1 MRRGSLRYTLLG
13 GIAVLPL
20 AATMVL
26 PTQAAW
32 AQSVGQTIATDT
44 PVTIGAGMTVTGT
57 KTGIL
62 NATTNATL
70 TNNGTITG
78 TGLLG
83 LGVSNPE
90 GDSFT
95 SLTNNAGGSISGSL
109 DGILN
114 EGTITTL
121 NNNFGGNI
129 MSGNVAISNGGTI
142 ITLNNSGTLSGDNIG
157 ISNTATIGALSNS
170 DTVSGSTVGIQNF
183 QGTITTLS
191 NNTGVT
197 ISGGITGIK
206 NTDNGTITTLSNSG
220 TIMGGA
226 AGSGIQ
232 NTGAI
237 GALSNI
243 GIITGGAT
251 GINNDGTIT
260 TLSNSGSITGTG
272 RFGITNDNTIGTI
285 TNEMGGTIMGGE
297 VGIGNNG
304 TITTPTITTLSNSG
318 FIRGGSNGI
327 ANDVGTITTLSNNAG
342 GTISGGSVVIEN
354 FATIIALS
362 NSGSISGGQ
371 SGILNQGTITTLSN
385 NGSIMGTLVG
395 IKNESASAIDTITNE
410 AGGTISGGDNGID
423 NFGTITTL
431 NNMGTII
438 SGSGNAIVSSGGH
451 LGVITNTGLIS
462 GNLNITGQNVT
473 IDGGSDGSFGTIVS
487 NAFSVSSG
495 ETIDFASGNQIVDGA
510 ITGNVMVASGA
521 TLLPNGKVSGNV
533 TVDGGYE
540 ASLAGTTASAGGT
553 IASGFYTHLAVS
565 GGFEINPGATLDV
578 GAIDGFG
585 TKAGETFTIVTT
597 AGGGT
602 VTGTFTNV
610 QTTGFANGTGVE
622 VLSDTPDEIV
632 LEVIATG
639 GTSTPDGT
647 GTTLSRFDLA
657 ARTLGALSVARVL
670 DTLDANADPTAA
682 QTTLLDAAVNQT
694 AAQLPHFLTSLGGQI
709 HAAMVAVA
717 PQAGQAT
724 ADAVF
729 GHLSTTPGDLATGSQ
744 FWDTASTQFGS
755 RGADD
760 VTGGLSSNVT
770 QNAIGLDILAN
781 GANRLGV
788 GYAYASSWV
797 ESGGGNGTSSENT
810 GFVYGQVAVGSYLLD
825 GIVSY
830 GAGSSTTQRANPLGG
845 ALLKTGNV
853 GGSDTLA
860 SLGLSRPFALSGITL
875 APYGRVIFQQVSQ
888 ASASEG
894 ASAAALDVDGF
905 AGTGV
910 RSMIGLTAGSKISA
924 PLDAPY
930 TYQVDAGVG
939 EDAGNLLNPSET
951 ATLAGVNIAIAAP
964 KVSSTFGQ
972 LSVSGTLRL
981 DKTAY
986 AYANLF
992 GEARGN
998 ATLAGISG
1006 GLSLKF

>member
-1 MRRGSLRYTLLG
+1 MRSPKNKAYSSAAGMRQGSLRRALLG

-20 AATMVL
+20 AATVVL

-32 AQSVGQTIATDT
+32 AQSVGQTITTDT
-44 PVTIGAGMTVTGT
+44 PVTIGTIVSGTG
-57 KTGIL
+57 TGIL
-62 NATTNATL
+62 NATTGATL

-78 TGLLG
+78 IGLTGI
-83 LGVSNPE
+83 GVNNPM

-95 SLTNNAGGSISGSL
+95 SLTNSAGGTISGTG
-109 DGILN
+109 DGIETLGN
-114 EGTITTL
+114 ITTLTNNGNIMSGDIAINNGGTITTL
-121 NNNFGGNI
+121 NNNGD
-129 MSGNVAISNGGTI
+129 GTI
-142 ITLNNSGTLSGDNIG
+142 MGDSIGILNTETIGGLTNSGSIMGGVTG
-157 ISNTATIGALSNS
+157 ISNFNNS
-170 DTVSGSTVGIQNF
+170 VI
-183 QGTITTLS
+183 GTIT
-191 NNTGVT
+191 NEG
-197 ISGGITGIK
+197 SGAIMGGSTGIL
-206 NTDNGTITTLSNSG
+206 NNGNITTLSNSG
-220 TIMGGA
+220 NITGTGEVGIRNNSVIGTITNEAGGTI
-226 AGSGIQ
+226 SG
-232 NTGAI
+232 ND
-237 GALSNI
+237 I
-243 GIITGGAT
+243 GIDT
-251 GINNDGTIT
+251 NGTIT
-260 TLSNSGSITGTG
+260 TLSNSGSISGKNTGI
-272 RFGITNDNTIGTI
+272 FN
-285 TNEMGGTIMGGE
+285 GGTIG
-297 VGIGNNG
+297 
-304 TITTPTITTLSNSG
+304 
-318 FIRGGSNGI
+318 
-327 ANDVGTITTLSNNAG
+327 
-342 GTISGGSVVIEN
+342 
-354 FATIIALS
+354 
-362 NSGSISGGQ
+362 
-371 SGILNQGTITTLSN
+371 
-385 NGSIMGTLVG
+385 
-395 IKNESASAIDTITNE
+395 TITNE
-410 AGGTISGGDNGID
+410 AGGTISGGGSGIENFNGTITALSNNGTISGGAFD
-423 NFGTITTL
+423 IGNRGTITTLTNNASGTISGGGTGISNSGVIGALSNNGTISGGAVEIANNGTIITLTNNAGGTISGGAAGISNFGTITTL
-431 NNMGTII
+431 SNMGTISGGETAII
-438 SGSGNAIVSSGGH
+438 SFSGH
-451 LGVITNTGLIS
+451 LGVLTNTGLIS
-462 GNLNITGQNVT
+462 GKLNIMQQNVT

-487 NAFSVSSG
+487 NAFSVSPG
-495 ETIDFASGNQIVDGA
+495 DTVDFASGNQIVDGA

-521 TLLPNGKVSGNV
+521 TLRPNGTVDGNV
-533 TVDGGYE
+533 TIAGGYE

-553 IASGFYTHLAVS
+553 IASGFYTHLAVT

-597 AGGGT
+597 AGGGA

-639 GTSTPDGT
+639 GTGAPGTPDGT
-647 GTTLSRFDLA
+647 GITLSRFDLA
-657 ARTLGALSVARVL
+657 ARTLDALSVARVL
-670 DTLDANADPTAA
+670 DTLDTNADPTAA

-694 AAQLPHFLTSLGGQI
+694 ATQLPHFLTSLGGQI

-717 PQAGQAT
+717 PQVGQAT

-729 GHLSTTPGDLATGSQ
+729 GHLSAAPGDPTTGSQ

-755 RGADD
+755 RGTDD
-760 VTGGLSSNVT
+760 VAGGLSSNVT

-797 ESGGGNGTSSENT
+797 ESGGGNGTSSENA
-810 GFVYGQVAVGSYLLD
+810 GFVYGQVAAGSYLLD

-860 SLGLSRPFALSGITL
+860 SLGLSRPFALSGMTL
-875 APYGRVIFQQVSQ
+875 APYGRVTFQQVSQ

-964 KVSSTFGQ
+964 RVSSTFGQ